1 MLMAKKKLI
10 IKGAVT
16 EVRVVDSRIVIVFVK
31 ASSPERIQNKI
42 VRFWIDDNNYA
53 HCLADYGVWAKLA
66 VGDVVEITCI
76 YNGYNTSY
84 ELYKLQSEVLDA
96 DGLLQ
101 EGLCA

>member
-1 MLMAKKKLI
+1 MLMARKEMKITGK
-10 IKGAVT
+10 VT

-42 VRFWIDDNNYA
+42 VRFWIDNNTNA
-53 HCLADYGVWAKLA
+53 NCLADYEVWAKLA
-66 VGDVVEITCI
+66 VGDVVEITYI
-76 YNGYNTSY
+76 YSGYNTSY

-101 EGLCA
+101 ELCA